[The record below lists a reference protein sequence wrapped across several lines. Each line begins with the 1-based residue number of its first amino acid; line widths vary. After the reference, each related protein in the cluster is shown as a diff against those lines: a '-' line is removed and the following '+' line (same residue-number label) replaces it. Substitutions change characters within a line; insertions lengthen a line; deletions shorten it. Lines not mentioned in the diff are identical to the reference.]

1 MRRTAYERALAR
13 TSRPSPSSRSSASRS
28 GVRDICRRSA
38 SRPSISTSPPL
49 SSRCRIRRRTTSW
62 ARSVRFFGES
72 VSGAPAAAASLG
84 GLARVAAAVAR
95 GVVFRVVPG
104 FFAGARAVD
113 LVATEDFIL
122 FVYKLCAIAEAEA
135 YDSRAAV
142 WRDVKK
148 AHVECAPRAMYGKS
162 LT

>member
-1 MRRTAYERALAR
+1 MR
-13 TSRPSPSSRSSASRS
+13 
-28 GVRDICRRSA
+28 
-38 SRPSISTSPPL
+38 
-49 SSRCRIRRRTTSW
+49 
-62 ARSVRFFGES
+62 
-72 VSGAPAAAASLG
+72 APAYQRADAYFGPVGPSWLHRWAIG
-84 GLARVAAAVAR
+84 EQRP
-95 GVVFRVVPG
+95 PG